1 MENMLNIKTIQY
13 QNQSLLTLEGRI
25 DGLSCPDLER
35 EFSQLIEEGKR
46 FLAADFSNV
55 SYISSAGLRV
65 FVSTQKR
72 LKKIGGD
79 LSVACPAPHIL
90 EVFSISGL
98 TPVFRIVNDLNE
110 LQISAPSENTG
121 VSSEEINGI
130 TAEILSI
137 STMPGQLITYGS
149 QTKLDT
155 SSYSEQDVVKITAGN
170 IKFATGLAAP
180 GADYKEYK
188 DLFGETVIINKN
200 FYYYPA
206 LKKSCA
212 DFMLAG
218 QTHQDTSFNF
228 LHGFGFNG
236 TWSKLIGFERE
247 EKPVELNEI
256 AALAA
261 GYASTNVFGAVL
273 LAESSGLRGMNL
285 KRIPIDENKPESG
298 SVFDQKNFGDW
309 IDFPLEASFNNHVIA
324 AAGIMTK
331 DKSALSDSVRPIFP
345 SDSNF
350 HIHAAIF
357 EKGSLNKNIQKFDKE
372 LNRVLNE
379 LEVVKVQHLLGTAR
393 FRSGIIALINLE
405 TD

>member
-1 MENMLNIKTIQY
+1 MLNIETVQKD
-13 QNQSLLTLEGRI
+13 NLNLMLLNGRI
-25 DGLSCPDLER
+25 DGLSCPDLEK

-46 FLAADFSNV
+46 FLAADFTNV

-65 FVSTQKR
+65 LVSTQKR

-79 LSVACPAPHIL
+79 LSIAFPAPHIL
-90 EVFSISGL
+90 EVFNISGL
-98 TPVFRIVNDLNE
+98 APVFRIVNDLNE
-110 LQISAPSENTG
+110 LQQGAPTENTG
-121 VSSEEINGI
+121 ISSAEINGI
-130 TAEILSI
+130 NTEILNI
-137 STMPGQLITYGS
+137 SAMPGQLITYGS

-170 IKFATGLAAP
+170 IKFGTGLAAP
-180 GADYKEYK
+180 GSDYNEYK

-206 LKKSCA
+206 LKKSYA

-218 QTHQDTSFNF
+218 QTHQDTCYNF

-236 TWSKLIGFERE
+236 SWSKLIGFERE
-247 EKPVELNEI
+247 EKPVELNEV

-261 GYASTNVFGAVL
+261 AHASSNVFGVVL
-273 LAESSGLRGMNL
+273 LAESSGLRGMSL
-285 KRIPIDENKPESG
+285 KRIPIEENKPESG

-309 IDFPLEASFNNHVIA
+309 IDFPLEASFNNHIA
-324 AAGIMTK
+324 AAAGLMVK
-331 DKSALSDSVRPIFP
+331 DKSALSDSVKLLFP

-350 HIHAAIF
+350 HIHAAVF
-357 EKGSLNKNIQKFDKE
+357 EKGSLNKNIQKVDTE

-379 LEVVKVQHLLGTAR
+379 LEVVKVQHLLGTAK
-393 FRSGIIALINLE
+393 FRSGIIAIISLE